1 MFLGHFGVALAA
13 KKVAPRASLGVLVL
27 AAQFADLLW
36 PIFLLLGWEQVRIA
50 PGITRVTPLDFIS
63 YPYSHSLVAQLLWG
77 VALGAVYFAIR
88 RDGRGAV
95 VAGMC
100 VATHWVLDF
109 AAHRPDMPMVP
120 GGERYG
126 LGMWNSLPLTLFVEF
141 AIYGAGIAIYLK
153 TTRAKDRV
161 GIYAL
166 WALLIFLFVIYV
178 SGACGDAPPDVKA
191 IAYITLTMWLLV
203 PWAAWADKHRA
214 VMNALAERSP
224 VKTRIAEL

>member
-1 MFLGHFGVALAA
+1 MFLGHFGIALAA
-13 KKVAPRASLGVLVL
+13 KKVAPRTSLGVLVL
-27 AAQFADLLW
+27 AAQLADLMW

-50 PGITRVTPLDFIS
+50 PRITRVTPLDFIS
-63 YPYSHSLVAQLLWG
+63 YPYSHSLVAQLLSG

-88 RDGRGAV
+88 RDGRGAL

-100 VATHWVLDF
+100 VPTHWVLDF
-109 AAHRPDMPMVP
+109 VAHRPDMPIVP

-141 AIYGAGIAIYLK
+141 AIYGVGIAIYLK

-166 WALLIFLFVIYV
+166 WTLLIFLFVMYL
-178 SGACGDAPPDVKA
+178 GATLGAAPPNVKA
-191 IAYITLTMWLLV
+191 IAYLTLTMWLLV
-203 PWAAWADKHRA
+203 PWAAWADKHRTA
-214 VMNALAERSP
+214 NAPAGLALRS
-224 VKTRIAEL
+224 E

>member
-13 KKVAPRASLGVLVL
+13 KKVAPRTSLGVLVL

-63 YPYSHSLVAQLLWG
+63 YPYSHSLVAQLVWG
-77 VALGAVYFAIR
+77 VALGAVYFALR
-88 RDGRGAV
+88 RDRRGAV
-95 VAGMC
+95 IAGFC
-100 VATHWVLDF
+100 VPTHWVLDF
-109 AAHRPDMPMVP
+109 VAHRPDMPVVP

-126 LGMWNSLPLTLFVEF
+126 LGMWNSLPLTLVVEF
-141 AIYGAGIAIYLK
+141 VIYAAGIAIYLK

-166 WALLIFLFVIYV
+166 WSLLIFLFVMYL
-178 SGACGDAPPDVKA
+178 SATFGNAPPDVKT
-191 IAYITLTMWLLV
+191 IAYMTLAMWLLV
-203 PWAAWADKHRA
+203 PWAAWADGHRD
-214 VMNALAERSP
+214 VNASDKRSSEKIT
-224 VKTRIAEL
+224 VA